1 MGIGENIENISRDS
15 QEFVK
20 RSIDSIKLHFVENLS
35 LLLGDLICG
44 FIVFVLLFAGFL
56 LLLGGLVVMASPFIG
71 PVPAMLL
78 AILLLLVVA
87 LCVYMCRTRL
97 FVDRL
102 VARLVEMLF
111 QEKVNDD

>member
-1 MGIGENIENISRDS
+1 MGVGENIENISRDS

-44 FIVFVLLFAGFL
+44 FILFVLLFTAFL
-56 LLLGGLVVMASPFIG
+56 LLLCGLVVLVAPFMGFPAAILL
-71 PVPAMLL
+71 AMLL
-78 AILLLLVVA
+78 LFAAA
-87 LCVYMCRTRL
+87 LMVYMCRTRL

-102 VARLVEMLF
+102 VRRLVGMLF
-111 QEKVNDD
+111 QETDEQ